1 MHTQVKI
8 FINKKNSGPGISRNL
23 GIIKSKGE
31 FLIFLDSD
39 DTIVPGSLKN
49 LSKIIKQNN
58 YAKLIINNSV
68 RNKPPF
74 NDNHL
79 FYLFN
84 SKEIATKVFLKKS
97 VKYNIHI
104 DEVWKL
110 VVKKNFLQKNNIFF
124 PNIYIGEDQCF
135 ILKIFEH
142 SKIIYLNEK
151 FHIKHNY
158 NEKGLSQ
165 NIGNLACVSYALVV
179 KFLSLA
185 NSKKNYFKT
194 YLDFKIKSLK
204 ILSLLHFILTPPKK
218 KIKTIKELQSK
229 KIDTKLF
236 KTQIKFL
243 TNKIFLELK
252 EFNFKSKN
260 KDFFIYCADIYGAS
274 FFEVIKKKIKIK
286 NFIDDNKKINK
297 KNILGLKI
305 FNFNQIKFSKKKQS
319 IFFVCIKD
327 LNKYKIIKDKI
338 NNSKLFK
345 PEVRRIHY

>member
-1 MHTQVKI
+1 M
-8 FINKKNSGPGISRNL
+8 
-23 GIIKSKGE
+23 
-31 FLIFLDSD
+31 
-39 DTIVPGSLKN
+39 
-49 LSKIIKQNN
+49 
-58 YAKLIINNSV
+58 
-68 RNKPPF
+68 
-74 NDNHL
+74 
-79 FYLFN
+79 
-84 SKEIATKVFLKKS
+84 
-97 VKYNIHI
+97 
-104 DEVWKL
+104 
-110 VVKKNFLQKNNIFF
+110 
-124 PNIYIGEDQCF
+124 
-135 ILKIFEH
+135 
-142 SKIIYLNEK
+142 
-151 FHIKHNY
+151 
-158 NEKGLSQ
+158 
-165 NIGNLACVSYALVV
+165 
-179 KFLSLA
+179 SLA